1 MRTKQQCQ
9 VQLREHMDILEY
21 LQDPDHHD
29 MPEAIRRLPVHRRV
43 EVFANAETIIAFE
56 KISAYT
62 ILWVLDDDVPDLNE
76 LLKGL

>member
-1 MRTKQQCQ
+1 
-9 VQLREHMDILEY
+9 MDILEY